1 MLFLSLSLHSAA
13 HKVWEFPIIRC
24 LNGADNY
31 TNSAPLAI
39 RFWERNTSFEVEATL
54 AGTWLDKRERRE
66 REIDNQ
72 CLLFRLKLFRQV
84 FMLAVRILE
93 IIDVRVCFNSELLKR
108 ELAILTRH
116 LS

>member
-39 RFWERNTSFEVEATL
+39 RFWEGNTSFEVEATL

-66 REIDNQ
+66 RERSIISVSYFVSNCFVKYL
-72 CLLFRLKLFRQV
+72 CLQYEYSRLLMYACV
-84 FMLAVRILE
+84 
-93 IIDVRVCFNSELLKR
+93 
-108 ELAILTRH
+108 LTANC
-116 LS
+116 

>member
-1 MLFLSLSLHSAA
+1 MKWRRRSL
-13 HKVWEFPIIRC
+13 
-24 LNGADNY
+24 
-31 TNSAPLAI
+31 
-39 RFWERNTSFEVEATL
+39 ERGWIKGKGE
-54 AGTWLDKRERRE
+54 RE